1 MEAIYLQ
8 SMTDFVLEKM
18 RFWGIND
25 NLLADGLLVKNYAN
39 FLKQP
44 LQLGFFV
51 PCDENGNVLSEPKAE
66 DYFNIKIPTDQLKK
80 EDAEGLNRHY
90 ADLMLFEDAEKR
102 VLFKVEYKTGICNN
116 KPAIWINGRGAQ
128 IIDDFK
134 FLTIED
140 LAHWNFELTDSAIK
154 QIGL

>member
-8 SMTDFVLEKM
+8 SMTDQIEDIENYVHESHNKERGFDL
-18 RFWGIND
+18 I
-25 NLLADGLLVKNYAN
+25 KNYKD

-44 LQLGFFV
+44 LKLGFFV
-51 PCDENGNVLSEPKAE
+51 PCDENGNVLNEITYLYSVWKNLKPKE
-66 DYFNIKIPTDQLKK
+66 QTEYKNRCEIYKK
-80 EDAEGLNRHY
+80 AKE
-90 ADLMLFEDAEKR
+90 R

-128 IIDDFK
+128 IIEDFK

-140 LAHWNFELTDSAIK
+140 LAHWNFELSETAIK